1 MTLSKLRR
9 IHLVETTSTN
19 SYAREL
25 PMDGE
30 AMLITA
36 EHQTAGRGQRGN
48 TWESAAGQNLLFSLI
63 VKPEKIPASQ
73 QFVLCELISV
83 ALCEVLTRYTPDIRI
98 KWPNDIYHRDHKLC
112 GILIEHDLEGQHL
125 SRTIIG
131 VGLNVNQRHFTGD
144 APNPISLHQVL
155 GHEINREAL
164 LQEVVDHFMQ
174 LYTLATSPIPTLS
187 RAALHERYTRHLY
200 RRDVPAPYRDA
211 QGPFTA
217 TLRTVALD
225 GRLHLEDTQ
234 GHLRSYLFKEVEYV
248 L

>member
-83 ALCEVLTRYTPDIRI
+83 VLCDVLAQYSTDIRI
-98 KWPNDIYHRDHKLC
+98 KWPNDIYHKDKKLC
-112 GILIEHDLEGQHL
+112 GILIEHDLEGMHL

-131 VGLNVNQRHFTGD
+131 VGLNVNQSEFTGN
-144 APNPISLHQVL
+144 APNPTSLRQIL
-155 GHEINREAL
+155 GHEVEREAL
-164 LQEVVDHFMQ
+164 LNAITTRFME
-174 LYTLATSPIPTLS
+174 LYAKYTSPTPTIS
-187 RAALHERYTRHLY
+187 RDTLHESYTSRLY
-200 RRDVPAPYRDA
+200 RRGTKATYRDI
-211 QGPFTA
+211 QGIFTA
-217 TLRTVALD
+217 VLRTVEFD
-225 GRLHLEDTQ
+225 GHLLLEDSQ
-234 GHLRSYLFKEVEYV
+234 NQLHSYLFKEVEYI